1 MHFNVTI
8 LWYARAKGE
17 VWLKLTKKS
26 ILDLSTTAMV
36 PGGAMGGALGGMVR
50 QNWTF
55 HFSCAAWSGNYKERH
70 IFIAKQRKLQITYI
84 KGKEIDL
91 NYVEPEHFV

>member
-1 MHFNVTI
+1 MEPV
-8 LWYARAKGE
+8 WRANAEPLK
-17 VWLKLTKKS
+17 KLTKKS

-55 HFSCAAWSGNYKERH
+55 HFS
-70 IFIAKQRKLQITYI
+70 
-84 KGKEIDL
+84 
-91 NYVEPEHFV
+91 